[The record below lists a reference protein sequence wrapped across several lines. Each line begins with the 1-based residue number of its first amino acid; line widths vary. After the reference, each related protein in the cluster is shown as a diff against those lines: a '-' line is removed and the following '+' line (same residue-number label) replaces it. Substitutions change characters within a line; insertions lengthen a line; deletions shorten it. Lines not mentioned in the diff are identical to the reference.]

1 MMNLGIKTI
10 DRICLVLA
18 ISVSLACGYW
28 VINQAIKKQKQV
40 RQENEIISKGI
51 VELESAEV
59 NFDHFNKLLLD
70 TKTQL
75 ETLDKIVPEVVNIG
89 EVLTEIDFLMK
100 KRKITLL
107 SLQPQPKVEE
117 ELYAKIPVRLRFKGS
132 FVDIYHFLYDLE
144 TMDRMLVAENMN
156 ITRNN
161 LDEKCQAELTASVYQ
176 RQME

>member
-1 MMNLGIKTI
+1 MMNLGVKTV
-10 DRICLVLA
+10 DRISLVLI

-28 VINQAIKKQKQV
+28 VINQTIKKTKQV

-59 NFDHFNKLLLD
+59 DFERFNILLLN
-70 TKTQL
+70 TQKQL
-75 ETLDKIVPEVVNIG
+75 ESLDKIVPEVVNIG
-89 EVLTEIDFLMK
+89 EVLKEIDFLMK

-117 ELYAKIPVRLRFKGS
+117 ELYAKIPVRLLFKGS

-144 TMDRMLVAENMN
+144 TMDRMLVAEEMS
-156 ITRNN
+156 ITRNK
-161 LDEKCQAELTASVYQ
+161 LDDKCQAELTASVYQ

>member
-1 MMNLGIKTI
+1 
-10 DRICLVLA
+10 
-18 ISVSLACGYW
+18 
-28 VINQAIKKQKQV
+28 
-40 RQENEIISKGI
+40 
-51 VELESAEV
+51 
-59 NFDHFNKLLLD
+59 
-70 TKTQL
+70 
-75 ETLDKIVPEVVNIG
+75 
-89 EVLTEIDFLMK
+89 MK

>member
-1 MMNLGIKTI
+1 MMNLGVKTV
-10 DRICLVLA
+10 DRISLVLI

-28 VINQAIKKQKQV
+28 VINQTIKKQKQV

-59 NFDHFNKLLLD
+59 NFERFNILLLD
-70 TKTQL
+70 TKKQL
-75 ETLDKIVPEVVNIG
+75 ESLDKIVPEVVNIG
-89 EVLTEIDFLMK
+89 EVLKEIDFLMK

-117 ELYAKIPVRLRFKGS
+117 ELYAKIPIRLMFKGA

-144 TMDRMLVAENMN
+144 TMDRMLVAEDMS
-156 ITRNN
+156 ITRNK
-161 LDEKCQAELTASVYQ
+161 LDDKCQAELTASVYQ

>member
-18 ISVSLACGYW
+18 ISVSLASGYW
-28 VINQAIKKQKQV
+28 VIHQAIEQQKLV
-40 RQENEIISKGI
+40 RQENEIISQGI
-51 VELESAEV
+51 MKLESAEV
-59 NFDHFNKLLLD
+59 NFDYFNTLLLN
-70 TKTQL
+70 TKKQL
-75 ETLDKIVPEVVNIG
+75 ESLDKIVPEVVDIG
-89 EVLTEIDFLMK
+89 EVLKEIDFLMK

-117 ELYAKIPVRLRFKGS
+117 KPYAKIPVRLRFEGS

-161 LDEKCQAELTASVYQ
+161 LDEKCQAEFTASVYQ

>member
-10 DRICLVLA
+10 DRICVVLA

-40 RQENEIISKGI
+40 RQENEILSQGI

-59 NFDHFNKLLLD
+59 NFEHFNKLLLD
-70 TKTQL
+70 TKEQL
-75 ETLDKIVPEVVNIG
+75 ESLDKIVPEVVNIG
-89 EVLTEIDFLMK
+89 EVLTEIDLLMK
-100 KRKITLL
+100 QRQITLL

-117 ELYAKIPVRLRFKGS
+117 EIYAKIPVRLRFKGS

>member
-40 RQENEIISKGI
+40 RQENEIISQGI

-59 NFDHFNKLLLD
+59 NFDHFNILLLD
-70 TKTQL
+70 TKKQL

>member
-1 MMNLGIKTI
+1 MMNLGVKTV
-10 DRICLVLA
+10 DRISLVLI

-28 VINQAIKKQKQV
+28 VINQTIKKTKQV
-40 RQENEIISKGI
+40 RQENEIIAKGI

-59 NFDHFNKLLLD
+59 DFERFNILLLN
-70 TKTQL
+70 TQKQL
-75 ETLDKIVPEVVNIG
+75 ESLDKIVPEVVNIG
-89 EVLTEIDFLMK
+89 EVLKEIDFLMK

-117 ELYAKIPVRLRFKGS
+117 ELYAKIPIRLMFKGF

-144 TMDRMLVAENMN
+144 TMDRMLVAEDMS
-156 ITRNN
+156 ITRNK
-161 LDEKCQAELTASVYQ
+161 LDDKCQAELTASVYQ

>member
-10 DRICLVLA
+10 DRICVVLA
-18 ISVSLACGYW
+18 ISVTLACGYW

-40 RQENEIISKGI
+40 RQENEIISQGI

-59 NFDHFNKLLLD
+59 NFEHFNKLLLD
-70 TKTQL
+70 TKKQL
-75 ETLDKIVPEVVNIG
+75 ESLDKIVPEVVNIG
-89 EVLTEIDFLMK
+89 EVLTEIDLLMK

-117 ELYAKIPVRLRFKGS
+117 KIYAKIPVRLRFKGA
-132 FVDIYHFLYDLE
+132 FVDIYHFIYDLE
-144 TMDRMLVAENMN
+144 TMDRKLVAENMS
-156 ITRNN
+156 ITRNS

>member
-1 MMNLGIKTI
+1 MMNLGIKTV
-10 DRICLVLA
+10 DRISLVLI
-18 ISVSLACGYW
+18 ISVSLASGYW
-28 VINQAIKKQKQV
+28 VVNQTIKKQKQV

-59 NFDHFNKLLLD
+59 DFERFNRLLLD
-70 TKTQL
+70 TKKQL
-75 ETLDKIVPEVVNIG
+75 ESLDKIVPEVVNIG
-89 EVLTEIDFLMK
+89 EVLKEIDFLMK

-117 ELYAKIPVRLRFKGS
+117 ELYAKIPIRLMFKGS

-144 TMDRMLVAENMN
+144 TMDRMLVAEGMS
-156 ITRNN
+156 ITRKD
-161 LDEKCQAELTASVYQ
+161 LDDKCQAELTASVYQ